1 MGRGNENGLPNCLYA
16 NGKPESRMCNLVD
29 RLDSLGERGKH
40 RQGEGGVRCETH
52 RSAPAR
58 FRYAAT
64 NPVAKTS
71 RALATKPVQGVN
83 ERWKKSKG
91 NGDGRRAGLG
101 LVRGGSR
108 GGAVDGCVGGE
119 HGADHSPAWGTNHDA
134 NKGANSARGPT
145 EETGVRAGA
154 GDGANARPRESA
166 DYKADQG
173 MLSPRLGPE
182 DVETRATSSR
192 FTETSEPFSFRVSN
206 SSVTVTNFPAWRFML
221 DSITSIPWPAFRRF
235 RLDHEPCCV

>member
-1 MGRGNENGLPNCLYA
+1 
-16 NGKPESRMCNLVD
+16 MCNLVD

-40 RQGEGGVRCETH
+40 RQAEGGVRCETH
-52 RSAPAR
+52 RSAPAS

-64 NPVAKTS
+64 NPLAKTS

-134 NKGANSARGPT
+134 NKGGNSAQ
-145 EETGVRAGA
+145 RAG
-154 GDGANARPRESA
+154 GGANARPDDSA

-173 MLSPRLGPE
+173 MLAALGAGGCRDAGDVFAFYRDVGAVFFQGEQFIGDVPAIRLITRQISKSL
-182 DVETRATSSR
+182 DVGKL
-192 FTETSEPFSFRVSN
+192 FF
-206 SSVTVTNFPAWRFML
+206 
-221 DSITSIPWPAFRRF
+221 
-235 RLDHEPCCV
+235 

>member
-1 MGRGNENGLPNCLYA
+1 MNQDRS
-16 NGKPESRMCNLVD
+16 SRY
-29 RLDSLGERGKH
+29 R
-40 RQGEGGVRCETH
+40 
-52 RSAPAR
+52 
-58 FRYAAT
+58 
-64 NPVAKTS
+64 
-71 RALATKPVQGVN
+71 
-83 ERWKKSKG
+83 
-91 NGDGRRAGLG
+91 

-154 GDGANARPRESA
+154 GGGANARPDDSA
-166 DYKADQG
+166 DHKADQG

-206 SSVTVTNFPAWRFML
+206 SSVTVTNFPGVALHAGFDHF
-221 DSITSIPWPAFRRF
+221 DSLAGLQAI
-235 RLDHEPCCV
+235 